1 MRRLAGSES
10 AGDSS
15 GFSAFSSCILF
26 NEPDQVRELERL
38 AEVVVGA
45 ALLRFFGDV
54 AVAGEDDVRN
64 RARIGAGLQ
73 FAAQRGAVH
82 PFDGEVG
89 EDHLRM
95 RLLGAREGSGA
106 VRDDLAVAPVALQD
120 QRDQPRYLRI
130 VFNDEDQ
137 FITPNRNG
145 RAAASED
152 ALRSLLRGSRMCSIP
167 HLPTLLLVS
176 VVRSA
181 TPRGPTQMSGPP
193 PALADTC
200 A

>member
-10 AGDSS
+10 AGDSG
-15 GFSAFSSCILF
+15 GFSAFSSCIFF
-26 NEPDQVRELERL
+26 NEADQVRKLKWF

-45 ALLRFFGDV
+45 ALPRFFGDV

-64 RARIGAGLQ
+64 GARFRLPFQRAAERLAI
-73 FAAQRGAVH
+73 H

-89 EDHLRM
+89 KDHLRAQ
-95 RLLGAREGSGA
+95 LLGARQGSGP

-120 QRDQPRYLRI
+120 QRDQPCHLRI

-137 FITPNRNG
+137 LITPRNG

-152 ALRSLLRGSRMCSIP
+152 VLRWLLPCSRMCSIP
-167 HLPTLLLVS
+167 HLPSLSLVS
-176 VVRSA
+176 VKRSA
-181 TPRGPTQMSGPP
+181 TPPGPTQMSGPLP
-193 PALADTC
+193 E
-200 A
+200 